1 MKPICFVIMPFGKKK
16 DIDGKVINFNT
27 IYKKFI
33 FPSIEKAGMM
43 PIRADEETVN
53 GIIHKPMYE
62 RLILCD
68 YAVADLTTSN
78 VNVLYELGI
87 RHVVKPFTTI
97 NIYASNSKLPFDVN
111 SVRCMPYSYN
121 KRKGLTNLKN
131 DIKSLTKKLK
141 IAKKKK
147 DIDSPVYQLVGGIS
161 FQNSV
166 AHQKTDIFRDQVE
179 YNKKLKKLLAK
190 TRAKETDKS
199 NILKEI
205 DKIVKT
211 KIDIDDEEAG
221 VLIDVMLSYR
231 SLSAFDKMIAFI
243 ESMPVHVKNTVMVQ
257 EQLGFALNRIDEKNE
272 AIEVLEA
279 VLRQNGPS
287 SETYGILGRVYKDK
301 FDAAVKEGDEFQAA
315 GFLDKAIDIYQKGFE
330 ADWRDAYP
338 GVNLLSLLEIKG
350 EKDKINTIAPVVIYS
365 VNRKIQSKIPDYWDY
380 ATLLEI
386 AVITDDENK
395 ADENIKTAFA
405 CPIEGGWMIKTT
417 MDTLQRLS
425 ETRAARNE
433 NTVLADKYFSI
444 LKEEYDKIEKRKKSS
459 HN

>member
-243 ESMPVHVKNTVMVQ
+243 ESMPAHVKNTVMVQ